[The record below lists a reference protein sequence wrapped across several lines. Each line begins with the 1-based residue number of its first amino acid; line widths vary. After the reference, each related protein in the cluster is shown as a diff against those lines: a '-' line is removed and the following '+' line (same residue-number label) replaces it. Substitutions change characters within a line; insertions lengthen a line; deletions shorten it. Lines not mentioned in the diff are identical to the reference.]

1 MWTPSYEC
9 HPINTES
16 SLIPCK
22 NKLQTYDQKNPPI
35 MDSYDHKP
43 LSCKHPG
50 VSTRSG
56 ANCIV
61 PESYVT

>member
-1 MWTPSYEC
+1 MRTPSNTCKC

-16 SLIPCK
+16 CK
-22 NKLQTYDQKNPPI
+22 NKLQTYDQ
-35 MDSYDHKP
+35 HKP
-43 LSCKHPG
+43 LLLWSLMTIKPHPVNLG